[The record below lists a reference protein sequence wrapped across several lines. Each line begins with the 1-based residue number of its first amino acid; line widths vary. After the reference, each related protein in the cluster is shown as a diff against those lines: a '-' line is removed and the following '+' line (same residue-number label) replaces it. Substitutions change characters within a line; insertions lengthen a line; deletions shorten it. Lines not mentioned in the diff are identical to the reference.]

1 MNKNRSPFFMTARP
15 LLRLVAFLTLSAPA
29 LPELS
34 AEDLTVTVRET
45 ANGTTFSL
53 RGESPFAGTTYGLAT
68 NFNIPESTPPVS
80 PAMKAAL
87 TEFGSYYLPM
97 PSGLSLSGNET
108 GGPSGTS
115 KVSSPIQGV
124 VFYFGGG
131 GGNIA
136 SWALFGNSVRGGYEI
151 SGPISGSGSVTI
163 PDFPFFLL
171 RPGRFVVEPGA
182 PIDSAEEVGP
192 ENAAPS
198 TGSSYPWRT
207 IYEVI
212 PGKASLSG
220 VAPLL
225 TAPQGGR
232 ASGQIRITNS
242 GDFPLDGLSV
252 SGSSPDF
259 RIGKPVRTRLE
270 PGQSTTC
277 PVTFN
282 ARRGVGASVMV
293 SLSARTPDRTHT
305 PMLSGSEVE
314 EIEPS
319 APSPITE
326 PGVRVRS
333 RVKVRGEVPKTRP
346 KSPRFP
352 FGFLG
357 PR

>member
-1 MNKNRSPFFMTARP
+1 MNMNRSPFFMTARP

-53 RGESPFAGTTYGLAT
+53 RGESPFVGTTYGLAT
-68 NFNIPESTPPVS
+68 NLDIAEGTPPVS
-80 PAMKAAL
+80 QAAIASL
-87 TEFGSYYLPM
+87 WEFGTHYIPV
-97 PSGLSLSGNET
+97 PPGLSLSVKEN
-108 GGPSGTS
+108 GGPAGPIQF
-115 KVSSPIQGV
+115 SSPIQAMV
-124 VFYFGGG
+124 LYFAGAEA
-131 GGNIA
+131 NSA
-136 SWALFGNSVRGGYEI
+136 AWALFGNSVRGGYEY
-151 SGPISGSGSVTI
+151 SGPISGSGSVTV

-182 PIDSAEEVGP
+182 PIDSAEGVSP
-192 ENAAPS
+192 ESAAPS
-198 TGSSYPWRT
+198 KGGTFPWRT

-220 VAPLL
+220 IAPIL

-242 GDFPLDGLSV
+242 GDFALDGLTV

-259 RIGKPVRTRLE
+259 RIGKPVRTKLE

-277 PVTFN
+277 PVVFN

-293 SLSARTPDRTHT
+293 SLSARTPDRSYT
-305 PMLSGSEVE
+305 PMPSGSEVE
-314 EIEPS
+314 EIEPA

-333 RVKVRGEVPKTRP
+333 RVKVRGEVPKPRP
-346 KSPRFP
+346 NSPRFP